1 MLALDLMK
9 LSLISRLCELC
20 AYEASSTCR
29 AHFRK
34 HHNDSE
40 ITTDARTI
48 RTPKRKELCCA
59 PRYRFRRR
67 RHFYSTSTNC
77 YSFSKSPPYSANP
90 MLTSE
95 VLPYDLPDLDGSFQC
110 AHNTEFTSAQP
121 SDVAAKVA
129 SKRYP
134 TSVSVIVI
142 IFNAIPSIK
151 QDAPLQEWSGRTKED
166 PGFREE
172 FLSELLRLEG
182 RGDARQGTCMTCKG
196 PCGVFRCDDCF
207 GGRLECSDCCLARH
221 KTLPLH
227 ILCV

>member
-1 MLALDLMK
+1 MKRAQLVELA
-9 LSLISRLCELC
+9 SVSI
-20 AYEASSTCR
+20 
-29 AHFRK
+29 
-34 HHNDSE
+34 
-40 ITTDARTI
+40 ITTR
-48 RTPKRKELCCA
+48 
-59 PRYRFRRR
+59 
-67 RHFYSTSTNC
+67 
-77 YSFSKSPPYSANP
+77 KSPPMPGRFGRRNGKSYVVLRDTDSGEDDVSIPQAQTVTLSANHRRIQQTP
-90 MLTSE
+90 RSPQKSCRFAE
-95 VLPYDLPDLDGSFQC
+95 PAPCYNWNPSPQYDLPDLDGSFQR

-166 PGFREE
+166 PGFWEE

-227 ILCV
+227 IQRV